1 MKEVKNSFYWLA
13 IVSLIN
19 LGCTNAGSI
28 QKELLIGDWVLVSG
42 EWHDGFRINQDSV
55 FPLIND
61 GGILTTRDYLGQPYQ
76 LTKEDSLI
84 IGSPVK
90 NQWGLDKALRGFWK
104 INKLTNDSLIVE
116 YHGGLM
122 SFYKK

>member
-1 MKEVKNSFYWLA
+1 M
-13 IVSLIN
+13 
-19 LGCTNAGSI
+19 
-28 QKELLIGDWVLVSG
+28 GDWVLVSG

-61 GGILTTRDYLGQPYQ
+61 GGIFTTRDYLGQPYQ

-84 IGSPVK
+84 FGPPVYK
-90 NQWGLDKALRGFWK
+90 NQWRLDKELRGFWK
-104 INKLTNDSLIVE
+104 INKLTNDSMIVE
-116 YHGGLM
+116 DHGGLM